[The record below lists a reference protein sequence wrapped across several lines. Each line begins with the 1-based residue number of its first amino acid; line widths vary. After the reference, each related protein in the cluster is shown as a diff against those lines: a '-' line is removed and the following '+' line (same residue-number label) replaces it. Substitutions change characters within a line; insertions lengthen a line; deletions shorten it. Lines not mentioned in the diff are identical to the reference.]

1 MCRPN
6 VFQWPT
12 FVPSGIGPGIR
23 ENVSRLFGFSM
34 QGLVDSKMKA
44 FKKFHQELRY
54 DRVE

>member
-1 MCRPN
+1 MADVCAFRN
-6 VFQWPT
+6 RAWD
-12 FVPSGIGPGIR
+12 R